1 MSKKIIEFWDVNV
14 KFVVRKNSYSAKTLK
29 ELKQNVTNGIG
40 KDDMECIEAENIII
54 EIKEDDNNVEE
65 DVRK

>member
-40 KDDMECIEAENIII
+40 KNDMECIEAENIII
-54 EIKEDDNNVEE
+54 EIKEDDNNVKG
-65 DVRK
+65 VSQ

>member
-40 KDDMECIEAENIII
+40 KNDMECIEAENIII
-54 EIKEDDNNVEE
+54 EIKEDDNNVKG
-65 DVRK
+65 VGA

>member
-29 ELKQNVTNGIG
+29 ALKQNVTNGIG
-40 KDDMECIEAENIII
+40 KNDMECIEAENIMI
-54 EIKEDDNNVEE
+54 EIKEDDNNVKE
-65 DVRK
+65 DLQ

>member
-40 KDDMECIEAENIII
+40 KNDMECIEAENIII
-54 EIKEDDNNVEE
+54 EIKEDDNNVKGVSE
-65 DVRK
+65 